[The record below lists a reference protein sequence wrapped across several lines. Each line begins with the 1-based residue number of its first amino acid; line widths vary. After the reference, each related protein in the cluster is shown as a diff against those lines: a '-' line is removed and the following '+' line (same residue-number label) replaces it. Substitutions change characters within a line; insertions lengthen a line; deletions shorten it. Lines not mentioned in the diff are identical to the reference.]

1 MLNWVIKK
9 GQNARIWGCT
19 KELLWDLEKSD
30 ALRRAKILALA
41 SAMRIYLLTEFDFE
55 AFNQPNNYSREDLM
69 RIYEPL
75 EDLRNASNKELSQLK
90 NNMSGMGM
98 ELPNFA
104 KNHMIQNNRG
114 LELWMVTIGT
124 GVNAKCRESV
134 CSCWKFLRDSYS
146 FVPEAIEKI
155 KSSEKQTMEITGS
168 LEDGQFSEINIDS
181 WLELANFTPK
191 FLKNS
196 A

>member
-69 RIYEPL
+69 RIYEAL
-75 EDLRNASNKELSQLK
+75 EDLRNASNKQLSQLK
-90 NNMSGMGM
+90 NNLPSMG
-98 ELPNFA
+98 
-104 KNHMIQNNRG
+104 
-114 LELWMVTIGT
+114 
-124 GVNAKCRESV
+124 
-134 CSCWKFLRDSYS
+134 
-146 FVPEAIEKI
+146 IE
-155 KSSEKQTMEITGS
+155 
-168 LEDGQFSEINIDS
+168 FP
-181 WLELANFTPK
+181 NFTPK
-191 FLKNS
+191 FFKNS